1 MEDWK
6 KIKIEG
12 IAKIER
18 LVDEFE
24 VWEFEK
30 IPYGK
35 FKVKI
40 FESNDSKYIGRT
52 NLMVIDKSKDFFQG
66 IGEGDTVQ
74 EALEDT
80 IRYFYSLI
88 DEVDNLTEESF
99 RYVDAIEF

>member
-24 VWEFEK
+24 VWEFDK

-35 FKVKI
+35 FKVKV
-40 FESNDSKYIGRT
+40 FETIDGKYTGRT
-52 NLMVIDKSKDFFQG
+52 NLMVMDKTNNFCAG
-66 IGEGDTVQ
+66 IGKGSTVQ
-74 EALEDT
+74 DALADT
-80 IRYFYSLI
+80 IRYFYTLV
-88 DEVDNLTEESF
+88 DEVDNLTEKSF
-99 RYVDAIEF
+99 EYVDAVDF